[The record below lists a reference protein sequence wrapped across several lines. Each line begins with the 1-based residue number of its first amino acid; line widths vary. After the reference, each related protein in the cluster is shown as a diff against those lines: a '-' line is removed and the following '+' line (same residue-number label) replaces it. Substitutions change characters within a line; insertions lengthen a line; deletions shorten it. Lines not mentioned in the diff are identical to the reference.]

1 MFTDE
6 RRCEVWDDIRQHDLR
21 AFAETITLQVFSETA
36 KRTGVELVKSPLYL
50 VNLVWLGIAS
60 ALQIKN
66 DFATVLTNTLKLL
79 EAGIPHMGQPGTA
92 PGRD

>member
-21 AFAETITLQVFSETA
+21 AFVKKITPPVLTETA

-50 VNLVWLGIAS
+50 VNLVWLPKMA
-60 ALQIKN
+60 
-66 DFATVLTNTLKLL
+66 
-79 EAGIPHMGQPGTA
+79 
-92 PGRD
+92 